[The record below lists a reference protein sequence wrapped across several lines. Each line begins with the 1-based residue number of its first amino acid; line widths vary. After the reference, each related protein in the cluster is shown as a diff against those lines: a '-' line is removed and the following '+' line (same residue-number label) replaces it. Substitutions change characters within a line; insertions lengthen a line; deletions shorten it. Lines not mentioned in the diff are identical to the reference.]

1 MMSKCILCTFCIK
14 LLDGT
19 YRGWT
24 YDIGNLDVVFEDN
37 SSKLELILT
46 NNPPIKNWK
55 FIARIR
61 PLIVR
66 IIIACIELIPFFVN
80 C

>member
-1 MMSKCILCTFCIK
+1 MNFMYILYIK
-14 LLDGT
+14 LLDEA

-24 YDIGNLDVVFEDN
+24 YNIKDLDVVFEDN

-46 NNPPIKNWK
+46 INPPIKNWK
-55 FIARIR
+55 FIARTR

-66 IIIACIELIPFFVN
+66 IIIIACMYIADLFSH
-80 C
+80 

>member
-1 MMSKCILCTFCIK
+1 MYILYIK
-14 LLDGT
+14 LLDEA

-24 YDIGNLDVVFEDN
+24 YNIKDLDVVFEDN

-46 NNPPIKNWK
+46 INPPIKNWK
-55 FIARIR
+55 FIARTR

-66 IIIACIELIPFFVN
+66 IIIIACMYIADLFSH
-80 C
+80 

>member
-14 LLDGT
+14 LLFGT

-55 FIARIR
+55 FIARTR

-66 IIIACIELIPFFVN
+66 ITIIACMYIADLFSH
-80 C
+80 